1 MSQVEIERE
10 KKKIRNKRSGRVRMI
25 VGWACLILGIMDLFS
40 NMYAFNISL
49 AQGLQQTILPLLMA
63 CVGAWLIKNTR
74 KNVAKWNRYDEYI
87 NKNGNTS
94 LRMISRKTGT
104 PLKEVTK
111 DIQEMINNGFFKDE
125 EQNIGAYI
133 NGEYDILVMMKNG
146 TPMESIQDT
155 IRREEADAKAEE
167 AKPGKPGEPRV
178 WTEAEYAN
186 AMATVAEGETDPD
199 VIDSLRSIEG
209 SLRKIGRLAE
219 RRPELGEKES
229 VKQLR
234 ELYLPKTMELI
245 KRLWVSDPGP
255 EAMLEI
261 KGILNTCATAYG
273 SIVDKLY
280 KSEDEDTLIDMEVL
294 QQIFAREGLLGSDF
308 DIE

>member
-25 VGWACLILGIMDLFS
+25 VGWACLILGVMDLFS
-40 NMYAFNISL
+40 NMYAFNVSL
-49 AQGLQQTILPLLMA
+49 LQGLQQTILPLLMA

-155 IRREEADAKAEE
+155 IRREEADAKADA
-167 AKPGKPGEPRV
+167 AKPDKPGEPRV

-245 KRLWVSDPGP
+245 KKLWVSDPGP

>member
-40 NMYAFNISL
+40 NMYAFNVSL
-49 AQGLQQTILPLLMA
+49 LQGLQQTILPLLMA

-155 IRREEADAKAEE
+155 IRREEADAKADA
-167 AKPGKPGEPRV
+167 AKPDKPGEPRV

-245 KRLWVSDPGP
+245 KKLWVSDPGP